1 MKKAAPKKLKP
12 FLISVYAKL
21 VILGKYTL
29 DETVANDDIKLVPA
43 AYQEAVSEWLV
54 KYYNKG

>member
-1 MKKAAPKKLKP
+1 MKKLKP
-12 FLISVYAKL
+12 WLISAYSKL

-29 DETVANDDIKLVPA
+29 DETAANEDIKLVPA

-54 KYYNKG
+54 KHYNKGQ

>member
-1 MKKAAPKKLKP
+1 MKKIKP
-12 FLISVYAKL
+12 WLVSAYAKL

-43 AYQEAVSEWLV
+43 TYQEAVSEWLV
-54 KYYNKG
+54 KNHKG